1 VIGRRVLLAAPALV
15 PLAAL
20 APLEAG
26 AQVRRNDLDA
36 LALPV
41 KQDDTVARGYRRD
54 VLVRWGDRV
63 TFDAPAWDPRRPN
76 PDGAA
81 AQFGWDARVAAI
93 AVPTQQAADGIPRAV
108 LAMLHPQVDPAFAFP
123 GGRDQPAAAA
133 AMQGASLLNLEKR
146 GQG

>member
-1 VIGRRVLLAAPALV
+1 MDAGAGRVARSAPPEKGCVYATDRARGSAAERRPRVIGRRVLLAAPALV
-15 PLAAL
+15 PVAAL
-20 APLEAG
+20 VPREAG
-26 AQVRRNDLDA
+26 AQIRRNDLDA

-81 AQFGWDARVAAI
+81 AQF
-93 AVPTQQAADGIPRAV
+93 
-108 LAMLHPQVDPAFAFP
+108 
-123 GGRDQPAAAA
+123 
-133 AMQGASLLNLEKR
+133 
-146 GQG
+146 